1 MRKQAT
7 AERYKEQK
15 DWNEM
20 VASLSGKAKELFEQG
35 AMMAN
40 KGGFNAACCRKNSRA
55 QKSALEMMA
64 RGDALIDK
72 AFEMQE
78 AKAKK

>member
-1 MRKQAT
+1 MTRANLLSFNWVNNLRARK
-7 AERYKEQK
+7 
-15 DWNEM
+15 
-20 VASLSGKAKELFEQG
+20 VFASLYGMKQNDKQTKEFQ
-35 AMMAN
+35 MSD
-40 KGGFNAACCRKNSRA
+40 AACCRKNSRA

>member
-1 MRKQAT
+1 MKKQT
-7 AERYKEQK
+7 MAEKYSQQK
-15 DWNEM
+15 DWDEM
-20 VASLSGKAKELFEQG
+20 VASLSGEAKRLFEQG

-40 KGGFNAACCRKNSRA
+40 KGGFDAACSRKNSQA

-78 AKAKK
+78 AKK